1 MSAAEP
7 DGSPIADHELGA
19 FFSDLADCRR
29 VILAVSGG
37 PDSTALLL
45 LAGRWRAA
53 QRKGPDLIAAT
64 VDHGLRPEAMA
75 EAAMVAE
82 LAAKLGLPH
91 HILAWTGEKPA
102 TGLQEAARAA
112 RYRLLL
118 GLAGE
123 QGADAIATA
132 HTQDDQAE
140 TLLMRIVRGSGLSG
154 LAGIKRKSARDGVAL
169 LRPFL
174 DVAKAR
180 LTATLRA
187 AGVAFAEDPSNED
200 PRFTRVRLRRLG
212 SELAAEGLDGAR
224 LAGLARRLARADA
237 ALEAVVDEW
246 LAGLSRRPWPEAGP
260 VELDAG
266 ALFRLPDEI
275 SIRMLARAI
284 ERAGDEGPVE
294 LGKLEALH
302 SAFAQSHAGNRSL
315 KRTLAGAAVSLEG
328 DALAVTRAPAR
339 HNRPGQP

>member
-1 MSAAEP
+1 MPAAEP
-7 DGSPIADHELGA
+7 DGGPIADHELGA
-19 FFSDLADCRR
+19 LFSDFADCRR

-45 LAGRWRAA
+45 LAGRWRATE
-53 QRKGPDLIAAT
+53 RKGPDLVVAT
-64 VDHGLRPEAMA
+64 IDHGLRPEAKA
-75 EAAMVAE
+75 EAAMVAK
-82 LAAKLGLPH
+82 LAAAHGMPH
-91 HILAWTGEKPA
+91 HILAWTEKKPS

-118 GLAGE
+118 GLARKE
-123 QGADAIATA
+123 GADAIATA

-140 TLLMRIVRGSGLSG
+140 TMLMRIARGSGLSG
-154 LAGIKRKSARDGVAL
+154 LAGIKRKSARDGVTL
-169 LRPFL
+169 LRPLL
-174 DVAKAR
+174 DVAKSR
-180 LTATLRA
+180 LTATLQA
-187 AGVAFAEDPSNED
+187 AGATFAEDPSNED

-212 SELAAEGLDGAR
+212 AELAAEGLDGAR
-224 LAGLARRLARADA
+224 LAGLAHRLARADA

-260 VELDAG
+260 VELDAA
-266 ALFRLPDEI
+266 ALFKLPDEI
-275 SIRMLARAI
+275 SIRVLARAI

-302 SAFAQSHAGNRSL
+302 GALAESHAGNRTL

-328 DALAVTRAPAR
+328 GALAVTRAPAR
-339 HNRPGQP
+339 HSRTGRS